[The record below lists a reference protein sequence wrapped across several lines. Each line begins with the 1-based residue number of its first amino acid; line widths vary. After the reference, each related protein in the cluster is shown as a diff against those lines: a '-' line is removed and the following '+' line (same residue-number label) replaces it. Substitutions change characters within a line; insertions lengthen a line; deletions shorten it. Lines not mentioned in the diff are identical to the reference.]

1 MAETYRLAETFKA
14 ARWRLAFTYA
24 LSGIESAFTLIYPW
38 SIGFAID
45 GLMAGRV
52 WAMAP
57 LVGTWLAHT
66 AVGAGRQMY
75 DTRCFTGIY
84 TELASRSAGR
94 QHEAGATHSQ
104 IAARVQMGREI
115 VEFGE
120 TEVPSI
126 ITAVVTLFGALAML
140 GWYDIWFAAY
150 ALAVVVP
157 AGFANRAFSRRAI
170 TLNRKINDQM
180 EREVDVLSRADPPG
194 TERHYGTLAA
204 LRVRLSDREATTWS
218 LIEVMF
224 VALTVAV
231 LLRATLVLGLKA
243 GEIFATMTYVF
254 DFTGSLRSAPTV
266 LHKVTRLIDIRRRL
280 EGLPRD
286 P

>member
-1 MAETYRLAETFKA
+1 MRDGYRLAETLRA
-14 ARWRLAFTYA
+14 ARWKLAFTYS
-24 LSGIESAFTLIYPW
+24 LSGIESGFTLIYPW
-38 SIGFAID
+38 SIGYAID
-45 GLMAGRV
+45 GLLAGSV

-66 AVGAGRQMY
+66 AIGAGRQMY
-75 DTRCFTGIY
+75 DTRVFTGIY
-84 TELASRSAGR
+84 TDIACSAAGR
-94 QHEAGATHSQ
+94 QHEAGASTSQ

-115 VEFGE
+115 VDFGE

-140 GWYDIWFAAY
+140 AWYDLWFAGY

-157 AGFANRAFSRRAI
+157 AFFANRAFSRRAI
-170 TLNRKINDQM
+170 KLNRAVNDQM
-180 EREVDVLSRADPPG
+180 EREVDVLTQADADG
-194 TERHYGTLAA
+194 TQRHYRGLAA
-204 LRVRLSDREATTWS
+204 LRVQLSDREARTWS
-218 LIEVMF
+218 LIEVLF

-231 LLRATLVLGLKA
+231 LLRATLVLGLRA

-266 LHKVTRLIDIRRRL
+266 LHKITRLIDIRRRL
-280 EGLPRD
+280 EGG
-286 P
+286 